1 MKKLAV
7 IIALLCCLPALA
19 QLQGTVSDKKG
30 APIPFTSV
38 AVQGTYNGTSANE
51 NGAYTLALSQKG
63 TYTIVFRSIGYKTKE
78 ITQIINRFPFTLN
91 VTLEEESFQ
100 LNEVVVTA
108 KQTQAD
114 SIIAFAIAKRTKNAA
129 KTAQFEADFYSRGTV
144 HLTDV
149 PKAIFGQ
156 GLGDLGG
163 SLDTTGNGIIY
174 LSETV
179 SKLKYK
185 APGRLSEHVIASRVS
200 GEDSGFS
207 YNNADAAHFD
217 FYRNYLPFEVAVIS
231 PISVDAF
238 NYYKYELES
247 AFYAENNQ
255 LINKVKVTPK
265 TDTEA
270 TMDGHIYLVDKTGE
284 IYATELSVKGS
295 TIKQPLLNTLTITQN
310 FGYNK
315 QQDLWSKNVQLVTFD
330 MSLLN
335 VHAKGVFSYVY
346 SNYNFTPE
354 FTDDSFSAE
363 IQRFETDS
371 NTKTVTYWNGI
382 RPIPLTPAE
391 RNDYIKK
398 DKLDALRQTRA
409 YQDSTDRERNRFKWT
424 SIPLGYTYH
433 NTPEK
438 YDIRYTGI
446 ATRLAF
452 NTVQAYWLGPGFEF
466 TKYHDNNTYT
476 KIGTDLNY
484 GFAEQRFR
492 ATGHVEHLF
501 NNFSKR
507 KIRLSGGSAIEQYNP
522 ERPINKIVNSIS
534 TLFFRDNYMKLY
546 DNAFVRLNYEEE
558 VLNGLYLYGS
568 VEYTRRHA
576 LGNNTDFS
584 TLKDIYHDYTSNN
597 PLLPYDYDTPAF
609 EKHNMVKASIMAKIS
624 FGQTYRTRPDG
635 RETITS
641 DKYPLVYLKYEKGF
655 ASSIKDYEFNHV
667 STRILYDLTLGKAG
681 TLGTAFRAGKFFDS
695 GTVAFPDW
703 RHFNGNE
710 THVGRSERYLNVFNL
725 LPYYTHST
733 NDQYFEAHMEQHFN
747 GYLTNSV
754 PFFNK
759 LEYYL
764 VAGAHYLATP
774 ENNPYMEFTIGLDN
788 VGWGKF
794 RLLRFDYI
802 RSYQGGFRGDGVV
815 FGLTF
820 IDFLE

>member
-1 MKKLAV
+1 MKKIAV
-7 IIALLCCLPALA
+7 IVLLLCSLPILA
-19 QLQGTVSDKKG
+19 QVRGTVTGKNG
-30 APIPFTSV
+30 TPIAFTSV

-51 NGAYTLALSQKG
+51 NGQYTLAVSQKG
-63 TYTIVFRSIGYKTKE
+63 TYTFVFRSIGYKTKE
-78 ITQIINRFPFTLN
+78 ITQNITRFPYVLN
-91 VTLEEESFQ
+91 VTLEDESYR
-100 LNEVVVTA
+100 LNEVVISN
-108 KQTQAD
+108 KQHLAD
-114 SIIAFAIAKRTKNAA
+114 SIIAFAIANRSKNAA
-129 KTAQFEADFYSRGTV
+129 KTAQFEADFYSRGNV
-144 HLTDV
+144 RLTDV
-149 PKAIFGQ
+149 PDKILGQ
-156 GLGDLGG
+156 RLGDLGG
-163 SLDTTGNGIIY
+163 SLDTTGSGIIY

-179 SKLKYK
+179 SKIKFSKGKLN
-185 APGRLSEHVIASRVS
+185 EHVLASQVS

-207 YNNADAAHFD
+207 YNNADAAQFD
-217 FYRNYLPFEVAVIS
+217 FYQNYLPFEVSVIS
-231 PISVDAF
+231 PIANDAL

-247 AFYAENNQ
+247 AFYAENGQ
-255 LINKVKVTPK
+255 LINKIKVTPK

-270 TMDGHIYLVDKTGE
+270 TMNGYIYLVDKTGE
-284 IYATELSVKGS
+284 LYATDLSVKGS
-295 TIKQPLLNTLTITQN
+295 TIKQPLLNTLTISQS
-310 FGYNK
+310 FGYNNK
-315 QQDLWSKNVQLVTFD
+315 EKLWSKNVQLVTFD
-330 MSLLN
+330 MSLLS
-335 VHAKGVFSYVY
+335 VRAAGIFSYVY
-346 SNYNFTPE
+346 SNYSFKPE
-354 FTDDSFSAE
+354 FTDTSLSAE
-363 IQRFETDS
+363 IQYFEPGS
-371 NTKTVTYWNGI
+371 NMQTAQYWNGI

-391 RNDYIKK
+391 RNDYLQKG
-398 DKLDALRQTRA
+398 KLEDLRQTKS
-409 YQDSTDRERNRFKWT
+409 YQDSIDSQKNRFKWT
-424 SIPLGYTYH
+424 SIPLGYTHH

-438 YDIRYTGI
+438 YDIKYTGI

-507 KIRLSGGSAIEQYNP
+507 KIILSGGSAIEQYNP
-522 ERPINKIVNSIS
+522 EKPINKIVNSIS

-568 VEYTRRHA
+568 AEYTRRHA
-576 LGNNTDFS
+576 LRNNTDFS

-609 EKHNMVKASIMAKIS
+609 NKHNMVKASIMAKIS

-635 RETITS
+635 RETITN
-641 DKYPLVYLKYEKGF
+641 DKYPLLFLKYEKGF

-667 STRILYDLTLGKAG
+667 SAKVLYDLSFGKAG

-703 RHFNGNE
+703 KHFNGNE

-733 NDQYFEAHMEQHFN
+733 NDQYFEAHLEHHFN

-754 PFFNK
+754 PFFSK

-774 ENNPYMEFTIGLDN
+774 ENKPYAEFTIGLDN

-802 RSYQGGFRGDGVV
+802 RSYEGGFRGDGVV